1 MRKVGEQL
9 GKIVV
14 KHKWMIVLLS
24 IFLLVPSIYGYI
36 HTKINYDILVY
47 LPQDIETMKGQ
58 KILEEDFNMGSFAM
72 CSLEHMAAK
81 DILKLEEKFKEIE
94 GVNEVISP
102 VDFIGTTIP
111 LEILPDDISQS
122 FQKGDSQLM
131 LVTFENSTVA
141 IDAIK
146 QMREIVDDSI
156 KIGGMSAS
164 TLDTSIVADQEI
176 VTYIMVAVSLV
187 LFILLISLDSYLV
200 PVLLLANIGIAILY
214 NMGSNL
220 FLGEISYITKAIAA
234 VLQLGVTTDFSIF
247 LYHKYQYAKTQKESK
262 EAAMVQAV
270 GDTLVSVTGSALTT
284 VAGFLALCTMQ
295 LTLGNDIGIVMA
307 KGVVIGVLST
317 VILFPALLLACD
329 PWIEKTSHRPWLPS
343 FSHVTDFVVR
353 YHKAILLLALVI
365 AVPAVYGNDHI
376 QQYYNLTKDLPQDL
390 ESSIANAELKDKF
403 DIVSAQIVLMDRNVK
418 SNQVNEMID
427 HIEALDGVEM
437 VLSPTQLAN
446 FAIPEEMLSEELTSL
461 FENEQYKMILINSQY
476 ETATDELNEQIGKIN
491 EIVKT
496 YDEHAILAGEGPCM
510 KDMVNIADEDFQSV
524 NVASIGIIF
533 IIMMIVLKS
542 ISLPILLVAGIE
554 LAIFVNMSFAFYMG
568 DVLPFVASIV
578 IGTIQLGATIDYAI
592 LMTTKYLEQRNLG
605 ADKITAMK
613 QAMDQSMQSIFVSGA
628 SFFAATFGVGMI
640 SELNM
645 IASLCTLM
653 ARGAII
659 SMVVVIL
666 VVPAL
671 LLTFDAI
678 IQKTTLG
685 MNSGKEGK

>member
-1 MRKVGEQL
+1 MRKAGERL

-14 KHKWMIVLLS
+14 KHKVLIVLCSLLLCIPA
-24 IFLLVPSIYGYI
+24 IFGYMK
-36 HTKINYDILVY
+36 TRINYDILVY
-47 LPQDIETMKGQ
+47 LPEDIETMKGQ
-58 KILEEDFNMGSFAM
+58 KILEEDFQMGSFAM
-72 CSLEHMAAK
+72 CSLEHMPAK
-81 DILKLEEKFKEIE
+81 EILKLEERLKTID

-102 VDFIGTTIP
+102 IDFIGTTIP
-111 LEILPDDISQS
+111 LEVLPDDISQS

-146 QMREIVDDSI
+146 EMREIVDDSV

-176 VTYIMVAVSLV
+176 ITYIIVAVALV
-187 LFILLISLDSYLV
+187 LLVLMISLDSYLA
-200 PVLLLANIGIAILY
+200 PILLLLNIGIAILY
-214 NMGSNL
+214 NMGTNL
-220 FLGEISYITKAIAA
+220 IFGEISYITKAIAA

-247 LYHKYQYAKTQKESK
+247 LYHKYNYAKTTAESK

-270 GDTLVSVTGSALTT
+270 GDTLVSITGSALTT

-295 LTLGNDIGIVMA
+295 LTLGSDIGLVMA
-307 KGVVIGVLST
+307 KGVIIGVLST
-317 VILFPALLLACD
+317 VILFPALLLVFD
-329 PWIEKTSHRPWLPS
+329 KWLVKTSHQPWLPQFMRIKS
-343 FSHVTDFVVR
+343 FVLNHHR
-353 YHKAILLLALVI
+353 AILILAVLLAI
-365 AVPAVYGNDHI
+365 PAVYGNSHI

-390 ESSIANAELKDKF
+390 ESSIANSELKDKF
-403 DIVSAQIVLMDRNVK
+403 NIVSAEIVLMDRDVK
-418 SNQVNEMID
+418 SNQVNEMIEQ
-427 HIEALDGVEM
+427 IEALDGVEM
-437 VLSPTQLAN
+437 VLSPSELSN
-446 FAIPEEMLSEELTSL
+446 LAIPEEMMSDELTSL
-461 FENEQYKMILINSQY
+461 FENDQYEMILINSRY
-476 ETATDELNEQIGKIN
+476 ETATAELNDQIEKIN
-491 EIVKT
+491 TIVKS

-533 IIMMIVLKS
+533 LIMIIVLKS
-542 ISLPILLVAGIE
+542 LALPVLLVAGIE
-554 LAIFVNMSFAFYMG
+554 LAILMNMSFAFYLG

-592 LMTTKYLEQRNLG
+592 LMTTKYMEQRKQG
-605 ADKITAMK
+605 TEKIAAMK
-613 QAMDQSMQSIFVSGA
+613 QAMDQSVQSILVSGA

-653 ARGAII
+653 ARGALI
-659 SMVVVIL
+659 SVIMVIC

-671 LLTFDAI
+671 LLTFDPFI
-678 IQKTTLG
+678 RKTTRG
-685 MNSGKEGK
+685 MQ